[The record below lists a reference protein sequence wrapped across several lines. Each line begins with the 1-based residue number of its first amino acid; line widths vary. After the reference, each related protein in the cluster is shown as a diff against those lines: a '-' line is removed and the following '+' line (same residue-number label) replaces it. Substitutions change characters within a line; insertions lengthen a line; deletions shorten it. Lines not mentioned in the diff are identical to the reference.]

1 MAIINKIKCA
11 RCDRKYSGVR
21 SRCPFCGA
29 RRTGS
34 GKYSDDSNGSNFK
47 MLVSVL
53 IMSIF
58 TIAAGILLFT
68 TPVEADAGGIGADNP
83 PQISNPEDDINNAES
98 LATPPPTPEPT
109 PEPPAPTKLTAIEIR
124 NEWGRATADISL
136 SPGEMVSLQVFV
148 EPESVVENSD
158 MRITWESSDTDIFVV
173 APEIYKDRNWKA
185 TISGISRTAGTAE
198 LTVTVGDPDNG
209 GITHP
214 IKIRIK
220 P

>member
-53 IMSIF
+53 IMAVF
-58 TIAAGILLFT
+58 TVAAGILLIT
-68 TPVEADAGGIGADNP
+68 TPVEADAGRIPESP
-83 PQISNPEDDINNAES
+83 PQLNNPEDDINNQES
-98 LATPPPTPEPT
+98 LVPEPTPEPT
-109 PEPPAPTKLTAIEIR
+109 PEPPPAPTKLTAIEIR
-124 NEWGRATADISL
+124 NEWGRATADISI

-209 GITHP
+209 GILHT